1 MEFQPLVQHRYHRVV
16 KTQNPESK
24 YWRGFKNP
32 VFIKEHGQVT
42 SVHFSP
48 SSPHHYVVTASSR
61 VQIYSPR
68 THRLLKD
75 IGRFTDVARSGHM
88 RHDGNLL
95 VAGDDAG
102 LIQIFDTHSRA
113 ILRKLEQHKQ

>member
-1 MEFQPLVQHRYHRVV
+1 MEFQRLPQQRYHRVV
-16 KTQNPESK
+16 KTQNADSK

-48 SSPHHYVVTASSR
+48 SPPHHYVVTASSR

-68 THRLLKD
+68 THKLLKD

-102 LIQIFDTHSRA
+102 LVQIFDTHSRA
-113 ILRKLEQHKQ
+113 ILRKLDDHKQ